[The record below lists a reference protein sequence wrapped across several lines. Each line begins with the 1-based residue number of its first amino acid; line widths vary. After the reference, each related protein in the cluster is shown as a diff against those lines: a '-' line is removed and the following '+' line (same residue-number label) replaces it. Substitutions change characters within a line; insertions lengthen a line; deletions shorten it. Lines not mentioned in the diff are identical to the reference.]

1 MEITS
6 FGGQGV
12 EVETSFQTVQSTLYV
27 ADNDLAFLIIP
38 LQLPRYWD

>member
-1 MEITS
+1 MEIAS

-12 EVETSFQTVQSTLYV
+12 EVETSFQIVQSTHYI
-27 ADNDLAFLIIP
+27 ADNDLAFLIIL